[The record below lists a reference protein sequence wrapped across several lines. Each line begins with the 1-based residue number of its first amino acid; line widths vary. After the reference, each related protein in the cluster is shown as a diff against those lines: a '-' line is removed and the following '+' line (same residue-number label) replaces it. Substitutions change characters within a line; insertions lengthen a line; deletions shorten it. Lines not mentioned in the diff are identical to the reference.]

1 MILVIVISVMLL
13 AFIVF
18 LLFRRK
24 ENEPVS
30 AEMSEITVAEA
41 QTTEIVKDRSS
52 AVAFA
57 HLAGWLIKKN
67 SSEPKNRI
75 VFALDYFKEHFD
87 ADFHLEQELFRS
99 LDYAIHIR
107 SAASGINRKMKRAPE
122 RKQLIDFLIGLAF
135 ADGDINQRE
144 YVAIMRFGSLIGVQL
159 QYIEKVVTAKRA
171 AMNYGRNSTID
182 LLSNYPYKRK
192 MALEQ
197 LGLQETASDGEIKK
211 TFRKLVKTWHPD
223 KFMNDS
229 EDNRLKAAE
238 TFRKIREAYEF
249 LTS

>member
-75 VFALDYFKEHFD
+75 ISKSILMPIFTWSRNCFVRSTMQFTFAVRL
-87 ADFHLEQELFRS
+87 
-99 LDYAIHIR
+99 
-107 SAASGINRKMKRAPE
+107 P
-122 RKQLIDFLIGLAF
+122 
-135 ADGDINQRE
+135 
-144 YVAIMRFGSLIGVQL
+144 
-159 QYIEKVVTAKRA
+159 
-171 AMNYGRNSTID
+171 
-182 LLSNYPYKRK
+182 
-192 MALEQ
+192 AL
-197 LGLQETASDGEIKK
+197 T
-211 TFRKLVKTWHPD
+211 VK
-223 KFMNDS
+223 
-229 EDNRLKAAE
+229 
-238 TFRKIREAYEF
+238 
-249 LTS
+249 